1 MGGSMLGCVVMALLS
16 RSTASTGPAIALRA
30 TVVFVT
36 ALGVGL
42 PYYVPA
48 GMFAVQFGGKNSGVV
63 SAG

>member
-16 RSTASTGPAIALRA
+16 RSTASTGAAIALRA

-42 PYYVPA
+42 PYYVPV

-63 SAG
+63 RAG